1 MNFRK
6 CKWLLCATYRAPS
19 QNHNYFFDNIDKCLV
34 VYSTYERVAL
44 GCDFNAHV
52 GGKLFDTFLY
62 QYEITS
68 INRNPTRYKN
78 SNTPSCID
86 HMLTNSPKSL
96 FQKETVFTGLSDF
109 HQFVLSVFK
118 LFKSE
123 DEVDTIQ
130 KLYRLEDNFNRDLQN
145 RLSAQSVEENAP
157 FEKVFL
163 ELLNKHASLK
173 KKVIRANHAPYITK
187 ILRKAIMKRSCLE
200 KVYFKKKSP
209 DSLTKFKKQKNYCS
223 FY

>member
-1 MNFRK
+1 MVSGYFDVIIVTETKFDDSFPKTQFCIDGFSIPYRLDRNRNGGGLMIYVRDDIPSKMLTKHNLPEDIEAAFIELNFRK

-78 SNTPSCID
+78 TNTPSCID
-86 HMLTNSPKSL
+86 HMLANSPKSL
-96 FQKETVFTGLSDF
+96 FQKETVFTGLPDF

-118 LFKSE
+118 LH
-123 DEVDTIQ
+123 
-130 KLYRLEDNFNRDLQN
+130 
-145 RLSAQSVEENAP
+145 
-157 FEKVFL
+157 FL
-163 ELLNKHASLK
+163 KA
-173 KKVIRANHAPYITK
+173 RAK
-187 ILRKAIMKRSCLE
+187 
-200 KVYFKKKSP
+200 
-209 DSLTKFKKQKNYCS
+209 
-223 FY
+223 

>member
-1 MNFRK
+1 MIYVRDDITSKMLSKHNVFEDIEDAFIQLNFRK
-6 CKWLLCATYRAPS
+6 CKWLLCATYREPS

-78 SNTPSCID
+78 TNTPSCID

-118 LFKSE
+118 LHFLKAKAKQIPYRNFTDQKIILIGIFRIDFQHNLWKKMPLSRKSS
-123 DEVDTIQ
+123 Q
-130 KLYRLEDNFNRDLQN
+130 NF
-145 RLSAQSVEENAP
+145 
-157 FEKVFL
+157 
-163 ELLNKHASLK
+163 
-173 KKVIRANHAPYITK
+173 
-187 ILRKAIMKRSCLE
+187 
-200 KVYFKKKSP
+200 
-209 DSLTKFKKQKNYCS
+209 
-223 FY
+223 